1 MTRELTLI
9 KKVPSS
15 ERYGEL
21 NKIENEILKENTKI
35 LLNKLKSVFKTNKIK
50 FIIGNFAG
58 GHDSGGFDDVMFADK
73 DKYEITTLP
82 KDKDDFIIYSDKSE
96 LFTYQAENSEDI
108 LIFKKTSY
116 ERFDFNNRDTLETI
130 MFDSGCL
137 EEYGSFAG
145 EFYVEGTINLDVFTG
160 KWVMEGQETL
170 EQCES
175 FLREGDLA

>member
-35 LLNKLKSVFKTNKIK
+35 LLNKLESVFKTNKIK
-50 FIIGNFAG
+50 YIVGNFSG
-58 GHDSGGFDDVMFADK
+58 GHDQGGFDDVMFADK
-73 DKYEITTLP
+73 DKNEITILP
-82 KDKDDFIIYSDKSE
+82 KDKDDFIIFAEKSE
-96 LFTYQAENSEDI
+96 LLTYQEENSEDI

-116 ERFDFNNRDTLETI
+116 ERFDFNNRDILETI

-145 EFYVEGTINLDVFTG
+145 EFSVEGTVSLDVFTG
-160 KWVMEGQETL
+160 KWAMEGQETM
-170 EQCES
+170 EQYENVS
-175 FLREGDLA
+175 REGALA

>member
-21 NKIENEILKENTKI
+21 NKIENDTLKENIKI
-35 LLNKLKSVFKTNKIK
+35 LLNKLENVFKTNKIK
-50 FIIGNFAG
+50 YIVGNFSG
-58 GHDSGGFDDVMFADK
+58 GHDQGGFDDVMFVDK
-73 DKYEITTLP
+73 DKNEITILP
-82 KDKDDFIIYSDKSE
+82 KDKDDFIIFAEKSD
-96 LFTYQAENSEDI
+96 LLTYQEENSEDI

-116 ERFDFNNRDTLETI
+116 ERFDFNNRDILETI

-145 EFYVEGTINLDVFTG
+145 EFSVEGTVSLDVFTG
-160 KWVMEGQETL
+160 KWAMEGQE
-170 EQCES
+170 EQYENVS
-175 FLREGDLA
+175 REGALA